1 MSEQPTIKVAITGDE
16 LGGEDRPEPAPD
28 AVVGE
33 RYRLGRRIGKGGMG
47 EVMAARDQQIAR
59 DVAIKRMR
67 AANPSEKAIQRFL
80 REATVQ
86 GRLEHPAIVPVH
98 DIGRDADGLPYF
110 VMKKLTGTSLAKLL
124 EEGTMPL
131 QRMLRAFA
139 DACLAVEFAHVRG
152 IVHRDL
158 KPDNIMLGDYG
169 ETYVLDWGVAK
180 IVGEDEGEFA
190 DIGSSASGEHATRV
204 GTAIGTPGYM
214 APEQVRGAADIDG
227 RADVYTLGCLLFEIL
242 AGEPLHPRGQ
252 AGMDAA
258 LAGTDARP
266 SARAKDRE
274 IAPELDALCVAAT
287 AVSRDERLPTA
298 RELAERIE
306 RFLDGDR
313 DVALRRSL
321 ARDHLEKAR
330 AAFDAD
336 RGTAMREAAGALALD
351 PQLAG
356 AAELVGRLM
365 LEPPHE
371 TPAEVVEIMRTADV
385 HDAKA
390 IGRAGIWTVIGALC
404 FIPLLWYIAPHDTY
418 IVQMLALMFVVDGF
432 VAYGVVR
439 AKKPRPGL
447 IVITNMIIVIAISR
461 AFSPVLIAPG
471 VAASLAMAMVLT
483 PRFSWIGH
491 PITIGVAM
499 VGGVILPLILESIGT
514 LSRTMSV
521 SHAGILF
528 RAPAISGAHEAA
540 TIAVGGL
547 YAAALV
553 VGAAIAGYQ
562 MRVRALEATKR
573 LQLQAWQLRQLVPR

>member
-1 MSEQPTIKVAITGDE
+1 
-16 LGGEDRPEPAPD
+16 
-28 AVVGE
+28 
-33 RYRLGRRIGKGGMG
+33 MG

-80 REATVQ
+80 REAMVQ

-110 VMKKLTGTSLAKLL
+110 VMKKLTGTSLAKIL

-131 QRMLRAFA
+131 HRILRAFA

-180 IVGEDEGEFA
+180 IVGEDDGEFA

-266 SARAKDRE
+266 SERAKDRE

-287 AVSRDERLPTA
+287 AVSRDDRLPTA
-298 RELAERIE
+298 RELGERIE

-321 ARDHLEKAR
+321 AREHLEKAR
-330 AAFDAD
+330 AAFDID

-351 PQLAG
+351 PQLTG

-365 LEPPHE
+365 LEPPRD
-371 TPAEVVEIMRTADV
+371 TPTEVIEIMHKADV

-418 IVQMLALMFVVDGF
+418 IVQTLALMFVVDGF
-432 VAYGVVR
+432 IAYAVVKS
-439 AKKPRPGL
+439 KKPRPGL
-447 IVITNMIIVIAISR
+447 IVITNMVIVIAISR
-461 AFSPVLIAPG
+461 AFSPILIAPG

-483 PRFSWIGH
+483 PRFSWLGH
-491 PITIGVAM
+491 PITIGIAM
-499 VGGVILPLILESIGT
+499 VGGVILPLVLESIGT
-514 LSRTMSV
+514 MSRTMSV